1 MFRLD
6 GAQLIQQR
14 VVRVV
19 TDLGVV
25 EDVVA
30 VTVVL
35 EQLAKLRRAFRGIR
49 RASRPGWTQDSDTS
63 SAAGAISRAR
73 S

>member
-1 MFRLD
+1 VLRLD

-19 TDLGVV
+19 TDLGIV

-30 VTVVL
+30 VTMVF
-35 EQLAKLRRAFRGIR
+35 EQLAKLRRAFGGIR
-49 RASRPGWTQDSDTS
+49 RASRPGWAQGSDTS
-63 SAAGAISRAR
+63 SAAGAINRAR

>member
-1 MFRLD
+1 MLRFD
-6 GAQLIQQR
+6 GAQLIEQR

-35 EQLAKLRRAFRGIR
+35 EQLAQLRRALRG